1 MLSEHR
7 PCVQPGK
14 LLNLA
19 GLAVNRPS
27 LRSWD
32 ASSNPDWSSS
42 FCTCP
47 CLSLRI
53 RGGMRGTRGAR
64 RGPSNKGLCQV
75 QGGCSLREA
84 DGRSGGHPMVDRIS
98 LPKAR
103 NIKSMSWITPAGA
116 TLSRN
121 LRISTCFRAVYWVPQ
136 FERQSLV
143 CLRAGRLSLSGAP
156 AGVSKASCGIGEIA
170 SREERYEMRL

>member
-1 MLSEHR
+1 MLEN
-7 PCVQPGK
+7 
-14 LLNLA
+14 NLA
-19 GLAVNRPS
+19 GLAVNRSS
-27 LRSWD
+27 LRSRD

-64 RGPSNKGLCQV
+64 RGPSSKGMCQV

-98 LPKAR
+98 LSLNEEYKTNVVDNPCRGHTLTEPSHSYLATAGTSAR
-103 NIKSMSWITPAGA
+103 
-116 TLSRN
+116 
-121 LRISTCFRAVYWVPQ
+121 
-136 FERQSLV
+136 
-143 CLRAGRLSLSGAP
+143 
-156 AGVSKASCGIGEIA
+156 
-170 SREERYEMRL
+170 